1 MRIFCVSTSLLAA
14 LLFPVAAAAKTVPP
28 GNSGAD
34 QYSETLPGAGGN
46 DKTNAGGSSGGSQD
60 DVLSATAQKNLD
72 QLGGAGQATADLAEA
87 TAPQR
92 QGTGQDKR
100 QGDRKA
106 TDNDPSGSSGFVDV
120 LGQVAGNDDSGGMG
134 IMLPLIL
141 ASSLLAAFAFLWVR
155 RRGGGTAEDTGSTG

>member
-46 DKTNAGGSSGGSQD
+46 DKTNSGGSSGGSQD
-60 DVLSATAQKNLD
+60 VLSVAAQKNLD
-72 QLGGAGQATADLAEA
+72 QLGPAGQATADLAQS
-87 TAPQR
+87 TAPPR
-92 QGTGQDKR
+92 QDGNTSSKQKGGRANSADS
-100 QGDRKA
+100 
-106 TDNDPSGSSGFVDV
+106 PSGSSGFADV
-120 LGQVAGNDDSGGMG
+120 LKQAGGGGDSGGMG